1 MTAKFVKT
9 TGNEGVLTLEFTQEQ
24 IKKGLDTAFNRVQKN
39 LNVPGF
45 RKGKVP
51 RTIFNKQFGEEALY
65 EDALNSLLPDAYDNA
80 IEELGL
86 FPVAQPKIEVKSMNK
101 GENWVVEATVTL
113 KPEVTLGD
121 YKGLTVAKQDRSVS
135 TEEVDERLK
144 AKQAQLAELSVKE
157 GKAENGDTVVIDF
170 EGFKDGEAFAGGK
183 GENHSL
189 ELGSGSF
196 IPGFEEQLVGASAD
210 EEVEVNVT
218 FPEEYHAEEL
228 KGQAVTFK
236 VVVKE
241 VKDKEVPA
249 LDDEFAKDADDSVE
263 TLAELKD
270 KITKQIEEEKNQAA
284 KTAIEDLALRQAVEN
299 AEIGELPYEMVHN
312 EVHRQMDFFLNDMK
326 RQGISEELY
335 YQLTGTTRA
344 DLHKQM
350 EVDADIRVKTNLVL
364 EAIVKAED
372 IQVSTEE
379 IEAEIAELS
388 ATYNMPVE
396 QVKAV
401 LNTEMLEN
409 DIRTKKAVAMVV
421 DSAVEK

>member
-24 IKKGLDTAFNRVQKN
+24 VKKGLDTAFSRVQKN

-210 EEVEVNVT
+210 EKVEVNVT

-241 VKDKEVPA
+241 VKAKEVPA

-350 EVDADIRVKTNLVL
+350 EVDADVRVKTNLVL

-409 DIRTKKAVAMVV
+409 DIRTKKAVAMIV

>member
-9 TGNEGVLTLEFTQEQ
+9 TRNEGVLTLEFTQEQ

>member
-9 TGNEGVLTLEFTQEQ
+9 TGNEGVLTLEFKPEQ
-24 IKKGLDTAFNRVQKN
+24 IKKGLDTAFSRVQKN

-121 YKGLTVAKQDRSVS
+121 YKGLAVAKQDRSVS
-135 TEEVDERLK
+135 TEEVNARLE

-157 GKAENGDTVVIDF
+157 GKAEKGDTVVIDF
-170 EGFKDGEAFAGGK
+170 EGFKDGVAFAGGK

-196 IPGFEEQLVGASAD
+196 IPGFEDQLVGTSAG

-218 FPEEYHAEEL
+218 FPEEYHAEDL
-228 KGQAVTFK
+228 KGQAAVFK
-236 VVVKE
+236 VTVKE
-241 VKDKEVPA
+241 VKAKEVPA

-263 TLAELKD
+263 SLAELKD
-270 KITKQIEEEKNQAA
+270 KIAKQIEEEKDQAA
-284 KTAIEDLALRQAVEN
+284 KSAIEDLALRQAVEN

-350 EVDADIRVKTNLVL
+350 EVDADVRVKTNLVL

-372 IQVSTEE
+372 IQVSAEE

-388 ATYNMPVE
+388 ATYNMPIE

-409 DIRTKKAVAMVV
+409 DIKTKKAVAIVV

>member
-9 TGNEGVLTLEFTQEQ
+9 TGNEGVLTLEFTPEQ
-24 IKKGLDTAFNRVQKN
+24 IKKGLDVAFSRVQKN

-113 KPEVTLGD
+113 KPEVKLGD

-135 TEEVDERLK
+135 TEEVNARLE

-170 EGFKDGEAFAGGK
+170 EGFKDGVAFAGGK

-196 IPGFEEQLVGASAD
+196 IPGFEEQLVGVSAG

-218 FPEEYHAEEL
+218 FPQEYHAEDL
-228 KGQAVTFK
+228 KGAAATFK
-236 VVVKE
+236 VAVKE
-241 VKDKEVPA
+241 VKTKEVPA

-270 KITKQIEEEKNQAA
+270 KIAKQIEAEKEQAA
-284 KTAIEDLALRQAVEN
+284 KSAIEDLALRQAVEN

-350 EVDADIRVKTNLVL
+350 EVDADVRVKTNLVL
-364 EAIVKAED
+364 EAIVKAEA
-372 IQVSTEE
+372 IQVSAEE

-409 DIRTKKAVAMVV
+409 DIRTKKAVAIVV

>member
-9 TGNEGVLTLEFTQEQ
+9 TGNEGVLTLEFTPEQ
-24 IKKGLDTAFNRVQKN
+24 IKKGLDAAFSRVQKN

-135 TEEVDERLK
+135 TEEVDARLK

-170 EGFKDGEAFAGGK
+170 EGFKDGVAFAGGK

-196 IPGFEEQLVGASAD
+196 IPGFEEQLVGVSAG

-228 KGQAVTFK
+228 KGQAAVFK
-236 VVVKE
+236 VAVKE
-241 VKDKEVPA
+241 VKAKEVPA

-263 TLAELKD
+263 SLAELKD
-270 KITKQIEEEKNQAA
+270 KIAKQIEEEKEQAA
-284 KTAIEDLALRQAVEN
+284 RSAVEDLALRQAVEN
-299 AEIGELPYEMVHN
+299 AEIGELPYEMVHS

-350 EVDADIRVKTNLVL
+350 EVDADVRVKTNLVL

-372 IQVSTEE
+372 IQVSAEE

-409 DIRTKKAVAMVV
+409 DIRTKKAVAIVV

>member
-24 IKKGLDTAFNRVQKN
+24 VKKGLDTAFSRVQKN

-241 VKDKEVPA
+241 VKAKEVPA

-350 EVDADIRVKTNLVL
+350 EVDADVRVKTNLVL

-409 DIRTKKAVAMVV
+409 DIRTKKAVAMIV